1 MVGKL
6 YTFSGSSAALHCS
19 ATKLRSAW
27 SVWPTF
33 IEMHGSSHL
42 IIGVV
47 FVSVYLF
54 SLMMFKQTRYPFR
67 AITLKSLKEA
77 RMQK

>member
-6 YTFSGSSAALHCS
+6 YTFSGSSAVLHS
-19 ATKLRSAW
+19 FVTKLRPTW
-27 SVWPTF
+27 SVRPPF
-33 IEMHGSSHL
+33 IEMYGSSHL
-42 IIGVV
+42 IIGVG

-54 SLMMFKQTRYPFR
+54 SLVMFKQSRYPFR
-67 AITLKSLKEA
+67 AITLKSWKEA

>member
-1 MVGKL
+1 MVDKL
-6 YTFSGSSAALHCS
+6 YTFSGSSAALHCFV
-19 ATKLRSAW
+19 TELRSTW
-27 SVWPTF
+27 RVWLPF

-42 IIGVV
+42 IMGVG

-54 SLMMFKQTRYPFR
+54 GLVMFKQTRYPFR
-67 AITLKSLKEA
+67 AITLKSWKEA